1 LKTKKLAI
9 KPIAFQKK
17 PYTDLSIK
25 ESERIIRQQKFVN
38 SVTITVALP
47 EEKRFCRCL
56 YSCFRFLELHPKI
69 SLSAAKN
76 SLGLKERNFF
86 GIGHQLDYRYT
97 YRSSDGKVLI
107 I

>member
-17 PYTDLSIK
+17 CLPYDLSIK

-47 EEKRFCRCL
+47 E
-56 YSCFRFLELHPKI
+56 
-69 SLSAAKN
+69 
-76 SLGLKERNFF
+76 
-86 GIGHQLDYRYT
+86 
-97 YRSSDGKVLI
+97 GKVIL
-107 I
+107 